1 MLGDLTPVSFVPT
14 IDVERAR
21 SFYVDVLGLPVLEE
35 SPFALVLRSGGGVI
49 RVTPVESHSPAGHT
63 ILGWTVS
70 DMANM
75 LRALTSLGVE
85 TLRFP
90 WFEQDDQGVWT
101 APGGAH
107 VAWFHDPDGN
117 TLSLTQPA
125 PRS

>member
-14 IDVERAR
+14 VDVERAR
-21 SFYVDVLGLPVLEE
+21 SFYVDVLGLQVLEE

-63 ILGWTVS
+63 ILGWTVL
-70 DMANM
+70 DMATM
-75 LRALTSLGVE
+75 LSALSSRDVE

-90 WFEQDDQGVWT
+90 WFDQDDQGVWT
-101 APGGAH
+101 APGGALI
-107 VAWFHDPDGN
+107 AWFHDPDGN

-125 PRS
+125 PGS

>member
-21 SFYVDVLGLPVLEE
+21 SFYIDVLGLPVLEE

-70 DMANM
+70 DMATM
-75 LRALTSLGVE
+75 LRALASRGVE